1 MGRDGFSTFVDNFS
15 TKNSPILPALPC
27 FFPIFAENLKDK
39 L

>member
-1 MGRDGFSTFVDNFS
+1 MERDGFSTFVDNFS
-15 TKNSPILPALPC
+15 TKNSPLLSALPY